1 MELVLDKTAGLGST
15 ADLFL
20 RIRENLTEHYFLQN
34 LTQWLLL

>member
-15 ADLFL
+15 AELL

-34 LTQWLLL
+34 VTRWLLL